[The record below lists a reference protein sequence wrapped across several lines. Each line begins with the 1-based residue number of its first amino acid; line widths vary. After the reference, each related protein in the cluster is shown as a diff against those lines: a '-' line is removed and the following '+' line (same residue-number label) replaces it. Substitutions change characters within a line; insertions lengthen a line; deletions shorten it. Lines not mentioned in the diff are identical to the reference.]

1 VCAQRTDDDDGLTVF
16 TPPNKRP
23 VDSIDRVPA
32 IALESP
38 TVAMAA

>member
-1 VCAQRTDDDDGLTVF
+1 VCAQRTDDDDGLTACS
-16 TPPNKRP
+16 PPIERP
-23 VDSIDRVPA
+23 VDSIDRVLE